1 MKEYDLIVVGG
12 GSGGIGAALAAGRL
26 GLRVL
31 LLEKQNYLGG
41 NAAQSGV
48 SVWEMGVGGTGIPFD
63 IYKRLKKLNNAVGI
77 YSFSKHRKWQME
89 RGETPLHPGAE
100 LLLDPSKK
108 YRDTLLRHG
117 SGTGILN
124 EEFVREN
131 WHGLPFEPSAY
142 QRTVEEMLA
151 ETGFVT
157 VLKNT
162 YFLSAISSDG
172 VIQSITLSNGEQVS
186 APLFID
192 STDSGHLCKYLG
204 CELMFGQ
211 ESQDVF
217 NEPGAPEQASSRI
230 NGVSLIYR
238 ISREESR
245 ASYLTNHQSNETQP
259 CWWADDYPVASIVQY
274 PNGDLNVNM
283 LPTMEGIEYLQY
295 TDYQAA
301 YAECRRRVLAH
312 FEHLKASYPPYAD
325 YQLKWMAPALG
336 VREGY
341 RVATRKILTEQI
353 VRGGL
358 ASQRNEPV
366 IAIADHALD
375 THGQSTGRSGCAEL
389 DMPYGVPY
397 HCLVPKDFSNLLI
410 ASRAAGFSSL
420 AASSCRLSRT
430 MIQLGQAAGTAAFVA
445 FRDAVGFP
453 DVDYGSL
460 KTLLLRQH
468 VQLEY
473 PAPSELQAYLEI
485 E

>member
-1 MKEYDLIVVGG
+1 MKAYDLIVVGG

-63 IYKRLKKLNNAVGI
+63 IYKRLKQKDKAVGI
-77 YSFSKHRKWQME
+77 YSFAKHRKWQLQS
-89 RGETPLHPGAE
+89 GESPLHPGAE

-117 SGTGILN
+117 SETGILN
-124 EEFVREN
+124 EAFVREY
-131 WHGLPFEPSAY
+131 WHGVPFEPAIY
-142 QRTVEEMLA
+142 QQVVEEMLL
-151 ETGFVT
+151 ETGNVT

-162 YFLSAISSDG
+162 AFQAVESSNG
-172 VIQSITLSNGEQVS
+172 VVASVTLSNGETVS

-192 STDSGHLCKYLG
+192 ATDSGHLCRYLG
-204 CELMFGQ
+204 CETMFGQ
-211 ESQDVF
+211 EANDVF
-217 NEPGAPEQASSRI
+217 NEPGAPENASSRI

-238 ISREESR
+238 IGLREKDEANSLDQELES
-245 ASYLTNHQSNETQP
+245 NVP
-259 CWWADDYPVASIVQY
+259 CWWAESYPVASIVQY

-283 LPTMEGIEYLQY
+283 LPTMEGVDFVQY
-295 TDYQAA
+295 ADYQAS
-301 YAECRRRVLAH
+301 YEECKRRVLAH
-312 FEHLKASYPPYAD
+312 FRHLKSTYAPYAD
-325 YQLKWMAPALG
+325 YKLLWMAPALG
-336 VREGY
+336 VREGH
-341 RVATRKILTEQI
+341 RVVTQQILTEQDI
-353 VRGGL
+353 RGGL
-358 ASQRNEPV
+358 VQQLGEPIV
-366 IAIADHALD
+366 TIADHALD
-375 THGQSTGRSGCAEL
+375 THGKSTGRAGCAEL

-397 HCLVPKDFSNLLI
+397 PCLVPKGFSNLLI

-430 MIQLGQAAGTAAFVA
+430 MMQLGQAAGTAAYIALRDSVDFPNVGYADLSASLVA
-445 FRDAVGFP
+445 H
-453 DVDYGSL
+453 
-460 KTLLLRQH
+460 H

-473 PAPSELQAYLEI
+473 PAPAELEAYLEM